1 MNSVNTKLKS
11 ALDKQIVERLTKVT
25 DNHRIETALPTK
37 PVNVRN
43 AGTPTEF
50 WIDIDLVLQGAMSPF
65 NGLQFDSDLLSQ

>member
-1 MNSVNTKLKS
+1 MHVSRGLFNVASHYPHQLRSEFMNSVNTKPKS

-50 WIDIDLVLQGAMSPF
+50 
-65 NGLQFDSDLLSQ
+65 